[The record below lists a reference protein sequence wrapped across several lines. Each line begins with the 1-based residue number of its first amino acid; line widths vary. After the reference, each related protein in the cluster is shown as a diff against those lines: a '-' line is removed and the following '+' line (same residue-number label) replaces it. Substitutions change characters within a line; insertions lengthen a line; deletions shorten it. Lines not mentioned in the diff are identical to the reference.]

1 MKTKVNEWLTNLP
14 KDERDHL
21 LKPENRWQLC
31 DRVWNEAIR
40 QATNVVRENYDEQE
54 PWMEPE
60 DIEALYT

>member
-40 QATNVVRENYDEQE
+40 TNTLKHQPLVVADRVR
-54 PWMEPE
+54 P
-60 DIEALYT
+60 